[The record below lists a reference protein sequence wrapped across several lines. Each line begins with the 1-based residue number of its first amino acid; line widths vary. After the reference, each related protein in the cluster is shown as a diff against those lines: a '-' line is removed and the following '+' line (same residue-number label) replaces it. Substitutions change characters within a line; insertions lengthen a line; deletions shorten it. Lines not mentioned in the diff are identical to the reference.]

1 MNELV
6 VKNVSKAYGKK
17 VVLEEINFSIES
29 GMVGLLGNNG
39 AGKTTLMNMI
49 TGLVPPDKGK
59 ILLNGLDID
68 SNPMYAR
75 KMIGYLPQ
83 EFELYNN
90 LTAYEMLEYIARL
103 NKLSKKETIEK
114 IPEILKT
121 VNLFDNKD
129 EKVGGFSGGMKRRMG
144 IGMVLIKNPNVIIV
158 DEPTAGLDPIERVR
172 FRTLLSTLSNEKIV
186 LLSTHI
192 VEDISAT
199 CNKLLFIK
207 NKRIRFQGTPDEWL
221 KNTKNK
227 VAEALVLNIK
237 QLKEIDRNL
246 NIISMKKIDG
256 GVLVRFILDKKIEV
270 PLEYKIVDA
279 NLEDAFLYYNDKNVN

>member
-6 VKNVSKAYGKK
+6 VKDVSKAYGKK

-49 TGLVPPDKGK
+49 TGLISPDKGN
-59 ILLNGLDID
+59 ILLNGLDINA
-68 SNPMYAR
+68 NPMYAR

-103 NKLSKKETIEK
+103 NKLSKKESIEK

-207 NKRIRFQGTPDEWL
+207 NKRIKFQGTPDEWL
-221 KNTKNK
+221 KNTRNK

-256 GVLVRFILDKKIEV
+256 GVLVRFILDNKIKV

-279 NLEDAFLYYNDKNVN
+279 NLEDAFLYYNDKNVS

>member
-49 TGLVPPDKGK
+49 TGLVPPDKGE

>member
-6 VKNVSKAYGKK
+6 VKDVSKAYGKK

-49 TGLVPPDKGK
+49 TGLISPDKGN
-59 ILLNGLDID
+59 ILLNGLDINA
-68 SNPMYAR
+68 NPMYAR

-103 NKLSKKETIEK
+103 NKLSKKESIEK

-207 NKRIRFQGTPDEWL
+207 NKRI
-221 KNTKNK
+221 K

-256 GVLVRFILDKKIEV
+256 GVLVRFILDNKVKV

-279 NLEDAFLYYNDKNVN
+279 NLEDAFLYYNDKNVS

>member
-6 VKNVSKAYGKK
+6 VKDVSKAYGKK

-49 TGLVPPDKGK
+49 TGLISPDKGN
-59 ILLNGLDID
+59 ILLNGLDINA
-68 SNPMYAR
+68 NPMYAR

-103 NKLSKKETIEK
+103 NKLSKKESIEK

-129 EKVGGFSGGMKRRMG
+129 EKVGGVSGGMKRRMG

-207 NKRIRFQGTPDEWL
+207 NKRIKFQGTPDEWL
-221 KNTKNK
+221 KNTRNK

-256 GVLVRFILDKKIEV
+256 GVLVRFILDNKIKV

-279 NLEDAFLYYNDKNVN
+279 NLEDAFLYYNDKNVS

>member
-49 TGLVPPDKGK
+49 TEIVPPDKGK

-237 QLKEIDRNL
+237 QLKEIDSNL
-246 NIISMKKIDG
+246 NIISMKNIDG
-256 GVLVRFILDKKIEV
+256 GVLVRCILDKKIEV